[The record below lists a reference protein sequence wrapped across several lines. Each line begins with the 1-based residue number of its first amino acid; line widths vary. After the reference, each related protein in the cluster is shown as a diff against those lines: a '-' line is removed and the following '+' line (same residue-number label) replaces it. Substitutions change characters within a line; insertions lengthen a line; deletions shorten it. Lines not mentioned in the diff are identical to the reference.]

1 MELTTGVDRDGKILG
16 VHANFVMDGGA
27 YTANGI
33 ATAYY
38 SGALLTL
45 TYNFDNYKF
54 DLVRAY
60 TNLPACAAQ
69 RGHGAP
75 HPRYALESQLDRIA
89 RDLNIDPVEMRLETR
104 ESPTRQPSTI
114 SCQLLRTESLHRD
127 RPEGLRLG
135 GEEEA
140 SCREAEG

>member
-1 MELTTGVDRDGKILG
+1 MAYDRMGSLPMARTGADRGLTTGVDRNGKILG
-16 VHANFVMDGGA
+16 VHANFIMDGGA

-45 TYNFDNYKF
+45 SYDFDHYRY
-54 DLVRAY
+54 DMVRVY
-60 TNLPACAAQ
+60 TNLPATASQ

-89 RDLNIDPVEMRLETR
+89 RDLGIDSLEIRLKT
-104 ESPTRQPSTI
+104 
-114 SCQLLRTESLHRD
+114 
-127 RPEGLRLG
+127 
-135 GEEEA
+135 
-140 SCREAEG
+140 